1 MRSFLIA
8 SCFNFQPGE
17 PAGKSPLVR
26 GWRASRT
33 WLAAHPHGCALLLGT
48 LAACGF
54 QPLGWWAATLLG
66 VAGLIALVAGAQHG
80 RNAALLGWLWG
91 LGHFT
96 LGDNWIAT
104 AFTYQAKM
112 PASLGWAAVV
122 LLAAYLAVYPALA
135 AWLACMIA
143 RRSPKTFML
152 SLVLAM
158 AGSWTVSEWLR
169 SWVFT
174 GFAWNPLAAATLVS
188 VAHPGLAVVLPWLGT
203 YALSGVIVLI
213 SGCWWAVLAR
223 GKFDIAAVAL
233 LTAPIALLLQ
243 PGHVGPRDRL
253 GTLTYT
259 LVQPDI
265 AQATLDDPQFF
276 QDHFLAAATLSGSA
290 APGLRRVV
298 LWPESGVQD
307 YLRDGYP
314 PAYYRATTFAG
325 DPALARARLGQVVG
339 PGSLLLTG
347 AVDVDFSNERVVDG
361 RNVVTAVD
369 EYGAI
374 RGSYAKAHLVPYGE
388 YLPERAWLEPL
399 GLARLVPGDI
409 DFRPGPGPRTLD
421 LGPWGRAGI
430 QICYEIIFSGEVVDR
445 AHRPDYIVNPS
456 NDGWFGAWGPPQHLA
471 QARLRAIEEGLPV
484 LRPTLS
490 GVSAVIDADGILR
503 GVIPRGQAGRLDG
516 MIPRAH
522 PPTLFARLGN
532 GLALAWAAIL
542 LLLSVVATRRQR
554 G

>member
-1 MRSFLIA
+1 
-8 SCFNFQPGE
+8 
-17 PAGKSPLVR
+17 VR

-33 WLAAHPHGCALLLGT
+33 WLAAHPYGCALLLGI

-54 QPLGWWAATLLG
+54 QPLGWWAASLIG
-66 VAGLIALVAGAQHG
+66 VAGLIALVSSAQRG

-104 AFTYQAKM
+104 AFTFQAKM
-112 PASLGWAAVV
+112 PVSLGWAAVV
-122 LLAAYLAVYPALA
+122 LLATYLAVFPALA
-135 AWLACMIA
+135 AWLAWMIA
-143 RRSPKTFML
+143 GGQRRGSMAA
-152 SLVLAM
+152 LVLAM
-158 AGSWTVSEWLR
+158 AGSWTLSEWLR
-169 SWVFT
+169 SWAFT
-174 GFAWNPLAAATLVS
+174 GFPWNPLAAVALGS
-188 VAHPGLAVVLPWLGT
+188 FAHPGLAAVLPWLGT
-203 YALSGVIVLI
+203 YALSGGVVLI

-223 GKFDIAAVAL
+223 GKFDAAAVGL
-233 LTAPIALLLQ
+233 LAAPIMLLLQ
-243 PGHVGPRDRL
+243 PGHVGPRDPL
-253 GTLTYT
+253 GNLTYT
-259 LVQPDI
+259 LVQPNID
-265 AQATLDDPQFF
+265 QATLDDPQVF
-276 QDHFLAAATLSGSA
+276 QDHFLSAAALSGSA

-298 LWPESGVQD
+298 LWPESGVPD

-314 PAYYRATTFAG
+314 PAWYRATTFAG
-325 DPALARARLGQVVG
+325 DPVLARARLGHMVG
-339 PGSLLLTG
+339 AGSLLLTG
-347 AVDVDFSNERVVDG
+347 TVDVDFSGDRVLDG

-369 EYGAI
+369 EHGTI
-374 RGSYAKAHLVPYGE
+374 RGGYAKAHLVPYGE

-430 QICYEIIFSGEVVDR
+430 QICYEIIFSGQVVDR

-456 NDGWFGAWGPPQHLA
+456 NDGWFGSWGPPQHLA

-484 LRPTLS
+484 LRPTVS

-503 GVIPRGQAGRLDG
+503 GVIPRGQPGRLDG
-516 MIPRAH
+516 MVPRAD
-522 PPTLFARLGN
+522 PPTLFARWGN
-532 GLALAWAAIL
+532 SLALGWAAIL
-542 LLLSVVATRRQR
+542 LVLSVVATSRQR